1 MVTPNATSGAPE
13 TSPSVAYK
21 TQQGTMLHG
30 TIEDCLAVEP
40 LTHLRGEV
48 QLLLTSPPFPLN
60 RKKKY
65 GNLTGDAYVAW
76 LAELAPSFSEL
87 LAPNGSIVM
96 EIGNAWEPGRP
107 TMSTL
112 SLRALLAFLEGGD
125 LKLCQQFISHNPA
138 RIPSPAQWV
147 TIERIRVKDSFTHVW
162 WMSNTD
168 RPKSDNRRVLRPYSE
183 SMKKLLER
191 QSYNAGE
198 RPSGHR
204 VNAESF
210 KKDHGGA
217 IPPNV
222 LSFSNTRAYD
232 SYQDYCRERDIT
244 PHPARMPAGLAEF
257 FVEFLTDP
265 GDMVLDPFAGSNL
278 TGGVAEHLGRRWIAV
293 EPIDEYI
300 AGSRGR
306 FEPVPQM
313 TPESRPPGLPPS
325 PA

>member
-1 MVTPNATSGAPE
+1 MVTSSAASDASQAP
-13 TSPSVAYK
+13 PPVAY
-21 TQQGTMLHG
+21 TTEHGRMLRG
-30 TIEDCLAVEP
+30 TIEECMESEALAHV
-40 LTHLRGEV
+40 RGEV

-65 GNLTGDAYVAW
+65 GNLTGDAYVTS
-76 LAELAPSFSEL
+76 LAALAPGFSDL
-87 LAPNGSIVM
+87 LAPGGSIVM

-112 SLRALLAFLEGGD
+112 SLRALLAFLEAGE
-125 LKLCQQFISHNPA
+125 LHLCQQFISHNPA

-147 TIERIRVKDSFTHVW
+147 TIERIRVKDSFTNVW
-162 WMSNTD
+162 WMAKTD
-168 RPKSDNRRVLRPYSE
+168 RPKADNRRVLQPYSE
-183 SMKKLLER
+183 SMKKLLKR

-204 VNAESF
+204 VNSESF

-232 SYQDYCRERDIT
+232 SYQDYCREHDIM

-257 FVEFLTDP
+257 FIEFLTDP
-265 GDMVLDPFAGSNL
+265 GDIVLDPFAGSNL
-278 TGGVAEHLGRRWIAV
+278 TGGVAERLGRRWVAV
-293 EPIDEYI
+293 EPIEEYI
-300 AGSRGR
+300 DGSRGR
-306 FEPVPQM
+306 FEA
-313 TPESRPPGLPPS
+313 LP
-325 PA
+325 A

>member
-1 MVTPNATSGAPE
+1 MVTSSAASGAPQA
-13 TSPSVAYK
+13 SPPVAYATEHGK
-21 TQQGTMLHG
+21 MLRG
-30 TIEDCLAVEP
+30 TIEDCMESEALAHV
-40 LTHLRGEV
+40 RGEV

-65 GNLTGDAYVAW
+65 GNLTGDAYVTW
-76 LAELAPSFSEL
+76 LAALAPSFSDL
-87 LAPNGSIVM
+87 LAPGGSIVM
-96 EIGNAWEPGRP
+96 EIGNAWEPGSP

-112 SLRALLAFLEGGD
+112 SLRALLAFLEAGG
-125 LKLCQQFISHNPA
+125 LHLCQQFISHNPA

-147 TIERIRVKDSFTHVW
+147 TIERIRVKDSFTNVW
-162 WMSNTD
+162 WMSKTD
-168 RPKSDNRRVLRPYSE
+168 RPKADNRRVLQPYSE
-183 SMKKLLER
+183 SMKKLLET

-204 VNAESF
+204 VNSESF

-232 SYQDYCRERDIT
+232 SYQDYCRVHDIT

-265 GDMVLDPFAGSNL
+265 GDIVLDPFAGSNL
-278 TGGVAEHLGRRWIAV
+278 TGGVAERLGRRWVAV
-293 EPIDEYI
+293 EPIEEYI
-300 AGSRGR
+300 DGSRGR
-306 FEPVPQM
+306 FEA
-313 TPESRPPGLPPS
+313 LP
-325 PA
+325 A

>member
-1 MVTPNATSGAPE
+1 MDIINASAVAHP
-13 TSPSVAYK
+13 PVAYATEHGK
-21 TQQGTMLHG
+21 MLRG
-30 TIEDCLAVEP
+30 TIEACLESDALV
-40 LTHLRGEV
+40 HVRGEV

-76 LAELAPSFSEL
+76 LAGLAPSFSDL
-87 LAPNGSIVM
+87 LAPSGSIVM
-96 EIGNAWEPGRP
+96 EVGNAWEQGRP

-112 SLRALLAFLEGGD
+112 SLRALLAFLEAGG
-125 LKLCQQFISHNPA
+125 LHLCQQFISHNPA

-147 TIERIRVKDSFTHVW
+147 TIERIRVKDSFTNVW
-162 WMSNTD
+162 WMSKTD
-168 RPKSDNRRVLRPYSE
+168 RPKADNRRVLQPYSE
-183 SMKKLLER
+183 SMKKLLES

-204 VNAESF
+204 VNPESF
-210 KKDHGGA
+210 NKDNGGA

-232 SYQDYCRERDIT
+232 SYQDYCRVHDIT

-265 GDMVLDPFAGSNL
+265 DDIVLDPFAGSNL
-278 TGGVAEHLGRRWIAV
+278 TGGVAERLRRRWVAV
-293 EPIDEYI
+293 EPIEEYI
-300 AGSRGR
+300 KGSQGR
-306 FEPVPQM
+306 FEP
-313 TPESRPPGLPPS
+313 LP
-325 PA
+325 A

>member
-13 TSPSVAYK
+13 TPPSVAY
-21 TQQGTMLHG
+21 TSEHGTMFRG
-30 TIEDCLAVEP
+30 TIEDCLASDA
-40 LTHLRGEV
+40 LAHLRGEV

-76 LAELAPSFSEL
+76 LAALAPSFSEL
-87 LAPNGSIVM
+87 LTPNGSIVI

-112 SLRALLAFLEGGD
+112 SLKALLAFLERGE
-125 LKLCQQFISHNPA
+125 LHLCQQFISHNPA

-147 TIERIRVKDSFTHVW
+147 TIERIRVKDSFTNVW
-162 WMSNTD
+162 WMSNTE
-168 RPKSDNRRVLRPYSE
+168 RPKSDNRRVLQPYSE

-257 FVEFLTDP
+257 FIEFLTDP

-278 TGGVAEHLGRRWIAV
+278 TGGVAERLGRRWVAV
-293 EPIDEYI
+293 EPIEEYI
-300 AGSRGR
+300 DGSRGR
-306 FEPVPQM
+306 FE
-313 TPESRPPGLPPS
+313 RLPT
-325 PA
+325 